1 MSTKVATQT
10 GQQTP
15 PRKPSPARASRE
27 ARRKLLNEA
36 ERTADLAAAHH
47 SPGSP
52 EFRQQAHCLL
62 EAAIAWLESAVKATQ
77 DAENVLRPNPS
88 FRQANKPPNPKD
100 RPGAMKYRS
109 CLLYWASQYAWDEHD
124 GLDAQE
130 SARYLVLTAYLG
142 YQKRVQE
149 KPQQQPAR

>member
-1 MSTKVATQT
+1 MSAKVATQT
-10 GQQTP
+10 DQQAP
-15 PRKPSPARASRE
+15 PQNSSPARASRD

-47 SPGSP
+47 SLGSP
-52 EFRQQAHCLL
+52 EFRQQAHRLL
-62 EAAIAWLESAVKATQ
+62 KAAITWLESAVKATQ

-88 FRQANKPPNPKD
+88 FRQANKPPNPKA

-109 CLLYWASQYAWDEHD
+109 CLLYWASQYAWDKND

-142 YQKRVQE
+142 YQKQG
-149 KPQQQPAR
+149 P

>member
-1 MSTKVATQT
+1 MSTNSANQT
-10 GQQTP
+10 GQQAP
-15 PRKPSPARASRE
+15 PQNSSPARGSRD

-52 EFRQQAHCLL
+52 EFRQQTHRLRK
-62 EAAIAWLESAVKATQ
+62 AAIAWLESALKATQ
-77 DAENVLRPNPS
+77 DAENVLRPDPS
-88 FRQANKPPNPKD
+88 LRQANKPANPKA

-124 GLDAQE
+124 GLGAQE

-142 YQKRVQE
+142 YRKRVQKE
-149 KPQQQPAR
+149 PQQQPAA